1 MNLNSKAQ
9 LSIEVLVVIIFLTL
23 FIYGYTA
30 NAEKIVES
38 LEMARVKD
46 QQQDI
51 LLAVIDFLSIQET
64 IINDAELLEHTATF
78 KIPTIDLASK
88 RVMCAINFGSN
99 YVSVSSADFGGI
111 ETKINVTNVT
121 FDSNIILP
129 SKKICG
135 KDFTCVFYN
144 TTKKLNCS

>member
-64 IINDAELLEHTATF
+64 IINDTELLAHTATF

-88 RVMCAINFGSN
+88 RVMCAVNFNHAS
-99 YVSVSSADFGGI
+99 VSVSSADFGGI
-111 ETKINVTNVT
+111 ETKINVT

>member
-88 RVMCAINFGSN
+88 RVMCAVNFGSN
-99 YVSVSSADFGGI
+99 YVSVSSADFDGI
-111 ETKINVTNVT
+111 VTKIEMT

-135 KDFTCVFYN
+135 KDFTCVFNN

>member
-9 LSIEVLVVIIFLTL
+9 LSIEVLIVVIFLTL

-38 LEMARVKD
+38 LEIARVKD

-51 LLAVIDFLSIQET
+51 LLSVIDFLSIQEV
-64 IINDAELLEHTATF
+64 IINDTEVSYHTATF

-88 RVMCAINFGSN
+88 RVMCAVNFRSN
-99 YVSVSSADFGGI
+99 YISVSSADFDGI
-111 ETKINVTNVT
+111 ETKIEMS

-135 KDFTCVFYN
+135 TDFTCVFN
-144 TTKKLNCS
+144 NSTKKLNCS

>member
-64 IINDAELLEHTATF
+64 IINDTELLAHTATF

-88 RVMCAINFGSN
+88 RVMCAVNFSPN
-99 YVSVSSADFGGI
+99 SVSVSSADFGGI
-111 ETKINVTNVT
+111 ETKINVT
-121 FDSNIILP
+121 FDSNITLP

>member
-1 MNLNSKAQ
+1 MNLNSRAQ

-64 IINDAELLEHTATF
+64 IINDAELLAHTATF

-88 RVMCAINFGSN
+88 RVMCAVNFSPN
-99 YVSVSSADFGGI
+99 SVSVSSADFGGI
-111 ETKINVTNVT
+111 ETKINVT
-121 FDSNIILP
+121 FDSNITLP

>member
-64 IINDAELLEHTATF
+64 IINDTELLAHTATF

-88 RVMCAINFGSN
+88 RVMCAVNFGSESD

-111 ETKINVTNVT
+111 VTKIEMT
-121 FDSNIILP
+121 FDSNITLP

-135 KDFTCVFYN
+135 KDFTCVFDN
-144 TTKKLNCS
+144 ATKILNCS

>member
-88 RVMCAINFGSN
+88 RVMCAVNFNHAS
-99 YVSVSSADFGGI
+99 VSVSSADFGGI
-111 ETKINVTNVT
+111 ETKINVT
-121 FDSNIILP
+121 FDSNTILP

-135 KDFTCVFYN
+135 KDFTCVFNN

>member
-64 IINDAELLEHTATF
+64 IINDTELLAHTATF

-88 RVMCAINFGSN
+88 RVMCAVNFN
-99 YVSVSSADFGGI
+99 PAFVSVSSADFGGI
-111 ETKINVTNVT
+111 ETKINVT

-135 KDFTCVFYN
+135 KDFTCVFNN
-144 TTKKLNCS
+144 TRKKLNCS

>member
-1 MNLNSKAQ
+1 MNLNSRAQ

-64 IINDAELLEHTATF
+64 IINDTELLAHTATF

-88 RVMCAINFGSN
+88 RVMCAVNFSPN
-99 YVSVSSADFGGI
+99 SVSVSSADFGGI
-111 ETKINVTNVT
+111 ETKINVT
-121 FDSNIILP
+121 FDSNITLP

-135 KDFTCVFYN
+135 KDFTCVFNN